1 MYLLKWVFIPNGD
14 FGFVGLVVLVNG
26 RANGWLVGGLSLRQG
41 ILFISLHMNHIVL
54 YLLE

>member
-54 YLLE
+54 CLLE